1 MSIYKRKDS
10 PYWYTKF
17 EFLGRKI
24 DCSTAT
30 MDQRAAEEVEH
41 SIRERIHRE
50 EKIGDSGTLQ
60 FAEVA
65 ARWLKSTKKKSDESR
80 LDWFLYQPGLPETP
94 IGEITLR
101 IVGELKQSLVD
112 GVPGRVLRVR
122 KNGTAYGKPRGQLT
136 VDRHLNVLRAILNY
150 AVKSGLLTTAPF
162 VEKFNAEGGLPDWLT
177 QEEFMLLHAELP
189 RHLQIAARFAV
200 STGMRETS
208 MLKLTWDRVDLKRRH
223 AWAPGEMMKGGD
235 PFGFPLNDMALAALA
250 DARLYAPTGNH
261 VFQYNDPML
270 AGLTDLQM
278 RATARELVSK
288 TGKVSHLDLRRALR
302 DRYGRVG
309 RTERRQEICRDVM
322 AEIHARGKVV
332 RTDSRARVNDTPTA
346 AFRSYKT
353 CYTDA
358 FIKAVERARIV
369 GKHVTWHTLR
379 HSWASWLIQAGAT
392 PRDLMEL
399 GNWKTEAMM
408 RNYAHLASGNLAVAA
423 GRIPLIEF
431 TPYTATAN
439 RLERV

>member
-1 MSIYKRKDS
+1 MSLYKRKGS
-10 PYWYTKF
+10 PYWYTAF

-24 DCSTAT
+24 DRSTAT
-30 MDQRAAEEVEH
+30 MDQRAAQEVEH
-41 SIRERIHRE
+41 AIRERIHRE
-50 EKIGDSGTLQ
+50 EKIGDNGTLS
-60 FAEVA
+60 FGEVA
-65 ARWLKSTKKKSDESR
+65 ARWLKSTKKKSDVSR
-80 LDWFLYQPGLPETP
+80 LDWFLAQPDLAETP

-122 KNGTAYGKPRGQLT
+122 KDGTAYGKPRGQLT
-136 VDRHLNVLRAILNY
+136 VDRHLNVLRAVLNY
-150 AVKSGLLTTAPF
+150 AVKSGFLTAAPF
-162 VEKFNAEGGLPDWLT
+162 VEKFNAESALPDWLT
-177 QEEFMLLHAELP
+177 QEEFMRLHDELP
-189 RHLQIAARFAV
+189 HHLQIAARFAV

-223 AWAPGEMMKGGD
+223 AWAPGEMMKGGE
-235 PFGFPLNDMALAALA
+235 PFGFPLNDMAMAALS
-250 DARLYAPTGNH
+250 DARAYAPSGNH
-261 VFQYNDPML
+261 VFQYLDPMM
-270 AGLTDLQM
+270 ASLTDAQM
-278 RATARELVSK
+278 RATARDILSK
-288 TGKVSHLDLRRALR
+288 TGKVSHLALKQALQE
-302 DRYGRVG
+302 RYGRVG
-309 RTERRQEICRDVM
+309 RTARRQEICRAVM
-322 AEIHARGKVV
+322 ESLYAKGKVV
-332 RTDSRARVNDTPTA
+332 RTDNRARLDEVPDSG
-346 AFRSYKT
+346 FRPYKT

-358 FIKAVERARIV
+358 FIKAVDRARIV

-431 TPYTATAN
+431 VPFVPASKRLDAT
-439 RLERV
+439 

>member
-30 MDQRAAEEVEH
+30 VDQRAAEEVEH

-50 EKIGDSGTLQ
+50 EKIGDSGTLS
-60 FAEVA
+60 FGEVA

-80 LDWFLYQPGLPETP
+80 LNWFLAQPGLAETP

-122 KNGTAYGKPRGQLT
+122 KDGTAYGKPRGQLT

-150 AVKSGLLTTAPF
+150 AVQNGLLVTAPF
-162 VEKFNAEGGLPDWLT
+162 VEKFNAEGALPDWLT
-177 QEEFMLLHAELP
+177 QDEFLRLHAELP

-235 PFGFPLNDMALAALA
+235 PFGFPLNDMAMAALA
-250 DARLYAPTGNH
+250 DARAYAPTGNH
-261 VFQYNDPML
+261 VFQYLDPMMVV
-270 AGLTDLQM
+270 TDTQM
-278 RATARELVSK
+278 RATAREIVAR
-288 TGKVSHLDLRRALR
+288 TGKVGQQDLRRALR
-302 DRYGRVG
+302 ERYGRVG

-322 AEIHARGKVV
+322 AELHARGKVI
-332 RTDSRARVNDTPTA
+332 RTDSRARVQEGPGA
-346 AFRSYKT
+346 VFRAYKT

-358 FIKAVERARIV
+358 FIKAVERAQII

-431 TPYTATAN
+431 TPPK